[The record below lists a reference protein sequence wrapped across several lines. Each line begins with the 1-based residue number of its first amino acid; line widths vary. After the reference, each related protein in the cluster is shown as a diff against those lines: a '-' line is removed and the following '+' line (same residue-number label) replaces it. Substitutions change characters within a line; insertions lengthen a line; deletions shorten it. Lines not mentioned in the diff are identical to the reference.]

1 MSPRGG
7 VNRHLKLILQ
17 IKALNT
23 IVSNQ
28 PVRPV
33 WQTGQ
38 TSTRLRN
45 RIQTLRPVR
54 LVEQTGQT
62 GPTQN
67 LHKSVNPPL
76 YELYHKCN
84 LVWCF
89 FRCLQMYFLT
99 LRTQKQQNQ
108 VD

>member
-28 PVRPV
+28 PV

-38 TSTRLRN
+38 IGTRLRN

-54 LVEQTGQT
+54 PVEQTGQT

-76 YELYHKCN
+76 YEL
-84 LVWCF
+84 
-89 FRCLQMYFLT
+89 
-99 LRTQKQQNQ
+99 
-108 VD
+108 

>member
-1 MSPRGG
+1 MMSPRGG
-7 VNRHLKLILQ
+7 GNRCLKLILQ

-38 TSTRLRN
+38 TGTRLRN

-54 LVEQTGQT
+54 PVEQTGQT

-76 YELYHKCN
+76 YEL
-84 LVWCF
+84 
-89 FRCLQMYFLT
+89 
-99 LRTQKQQNQ
+99 
-108 VD
+108 

>member
-1 MSPRGG
+1 MMSPRGG
-7 VNRHLKLILQ
+7 VNRRLKLILQ

-23 IVSNQ
+23 IVSNK

-38 TSTRLRN
+38 TGTRLRN

-54 LVEQTGQT
+54 PVEQT

-76 YELYHKCN
+76 YEL
-84 LVWCF
+84 
-89 FRCLQMYFLT
+89 
-99 LRTQKQQNQ
+99 
-108 VD
+108 

>member
-7 VNRHLKLILQ
+7 VNRRLKLIPQ

-23 IVSNQ
+23 IISNQ

-33 WQTGQ
+33 W
-38 TSTRLRN
+38 
-45 RIQTLRPVR
+45 P
-54 LVEQTGQT
+54 VEQTGQT

-76 YELYHKCN
+76 YEL
-84 LVWCF
+84 
-89 FRCLQMYFLT
+89 
-99 LRTQKQQNQ
+99 
-108 VD
+108 